1 MGPTPTLPQTGS
13 VSPDRP
19 DWTDQHFARGP
30 YRKMVESAGARAIV
44 DRAWRTLDVLI
55 GLTGRLGYAL
65 AYIEDLAA
73 ELNRSVSTIKRDLR
87 ALRALGILVVEE
99 APIIRGGKADAG
111 RRNRYWLTPPDRVAA
126 FAGRVA
132 QAARVARDVGRAAI
146 QNVATV
152 AEQAATAVTRGVRRT
167 VDAARYDPSQTAG
180 GGAHD
185 PSQPRRPLSI
195 QIQNKGTKEEDARA
209 RACDPPPVI
218 SSDVEQLVD
227 DAATRLGLDLAHHP
241 ALRGQLERDYKLLLH
256 RGGHATAN
264 EWLAVQ
270 AYDLSGYGLAYWADK
285 IYRPA
290 TLAETRLLWERRDR
304 PARKPDQK
312 PRAAGSAK
320 AAKEPP
326 RSEDTYAWRPYDC
339 DPSELTI
346 CCQMPPGYGHAF
358 DCPVAHPGTQ
368 DTAATAAEAPHDD

>member
-132 QAARVARDVGRAAI
+132 QAARVASDVGRAAI

-167 VDAARYDPSQTAG
+167 VDAARDDPSQTAG

-218 SSDVEQLVD
+218 SSDSEQLVD
-227 DAATRLGLDLAHHP
+227 DAATRLGLDLVGDPELGAQ
-241 ALRGQLERDYKLLLH
+241 LRRDYRSLL
-256 RGGHATAN
+256 RRFGETAA

-270 AYDLSGYGLAYWADK
+270 AYDLSGYGLAYWHDADF
-285 IYRPA
+285 RPL
-290 TLAETRLLWERRDR
+290 TLVDTRRRWQR
-304 PARKPDQK
+304 AGCPVGKPDER
-312 PRAAGSAK
+312 PGARAGG
-320 AAKEPP
+320 
-326 RSEDTYAWRPYDC
+326 RSGASTILTYDAILASTEVHLMCPLCRGGDRHYYC
-339 DPSELTI
+339 AR
-346 CCQMPPGYGHAF
+346 YGH
-358 DCPVAHPGTQ
+358 DTPITQ
-368 DTAATAAEAPHDD
+368 TQIDEARAREGSEGMA